1 MQGSDLIKTLDDVD
15 HLKTISSAG
24 EEVTCYNPTKI
35 SKNGWCKVREGGN
48 IWNEDS
54 DSEADS
60 DSDSG
65 SDSDSEADW
74 GICSPSCSVVN
85 ERSIYTL
92 LDF

>member
-24 EEVTCYNPTKI
+24 EEITCYSPTKI

-60 DSDSG
+60 DSDS
-65 SDSDSEADW
+65 DSEDEW

-85 ERSIYTL
+85 ERSIDTL
-92 LDF
+92 LEF